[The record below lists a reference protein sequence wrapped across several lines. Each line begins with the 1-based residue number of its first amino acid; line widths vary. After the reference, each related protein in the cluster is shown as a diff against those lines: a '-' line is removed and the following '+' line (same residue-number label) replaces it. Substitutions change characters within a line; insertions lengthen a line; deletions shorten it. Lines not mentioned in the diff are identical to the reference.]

1 LIAAQRGTLGVI
13 QVKFLGGIF
22 FLGRELAQTDIFCNA
37 RIPKSEHPQ
46 KTTSFLGDD
55 RFLSMS

>member
-1 LIAAQRGTLGVI
+1 LTAAQRRTLGVI

-22 FLGRELAQTDIFCNA
+22 FLGRELAQTDIFCHA
-37 RIPKSEHPQ
+37 RIPKSKHPQ

-55 RFLSMS
+55 SFLRMA